1 MTEDLLGKKIADK
14 YRIDVMIKRGANG
27 DLYQATHLLMDKP
40 VAIKVLAFRPATGK
54 DPAARFFD
62 EARAATKISHSN
74 ILGFSDFGTDT
85 QGYAYAVCDGPVTE
99 TLKSMILRSGQTQ
112 PEDVVLIGRQV
123 ASALGAIHDSGAIH
137 GNLTAESVL
146 ITEKVDGSVEAKL
159 TDIGSPNAIARTGDV
174 LDSTAADFAY
184 LAPEQ
189 CAGGDNPDAR
199 GDIYALGVILYEML
213 TGVVPFTGAKP
224 TDVML
229 KHIEEPPSP
238 MMAFRGDLPP
248 GIETVVLKAMSKSP
262 EMRQQTAGELAD
274 DLARTLDGT
283 ASEASEAAEGSKGGD
298 FWKTAAMVVVG
309 TALLASALIYATSVR
324 QTDPTSALQPDANS
338 LPVQPIN
345 PATGVEEQAL
355 AAMPGT
361 MSDSLGNS
369 SMQVPPD
376 TIPGG
381 DNYNPW
387 GTGMPPPGAPQYTP
401 PTGQVYSID
410 PNSPSQFM
418 PPEGGVILVPVP
430 ANTAAN
436 VRPTPS
442 PRGNTSAN
450 SNIATPTPAST
461 PTPRVSPTPVRSP
474 APTRSPAISPA
485 ANRPD
490 PNSPDS

>member
-14 YRIDVMIKRGANG
+14 YRIDALIKRGANG

-40 VAIKVLAFRPATGK
+40 VAIKVLALRPPNDK
-54 DPAARFFD
+54 EPAVRFFD
-62 EARAATKISHSN
+62 EARAAAKISHRN
-74 ILGFSDFGTDT
+74 ILGFSDFGTDG
-85 QGYAYAVCDGPVTE
+85 QGYAYAVCDGLVTE

-112 PEDVVLIGRQV
+112 PEDVVLIGRQI
-123 ASALGAIHDSGAIH
+123 AAGLGAIHAVGSIH

-146 ITEKVDGSVEAKL
+146 ITEKADGDVEAKV
-159 TDIGSPNAIARTGDV
+159 TDIGTPNAIARTGDV

-189 CAGGDNPDAR
+189 CAGGDMPDAR

-213 TGVVPFTGAKP
+213 TGVVPFTGVKP

-274 DLARTLDGT
+274 DLARSLQGS
-283 ASEASEAAEGSKGGD
+283 ASAAGGAAADSKGGD

-324 QTDPTSALQPDANS
+324 QTDPTAALQPDVNS

-369 SMQVPPD
+369 SMPVPPD

-401 PTGQVYSID
+401 PTGQVYTID

-418 PPEGGVILVPVP
+418 PPEGGVVLVPVP

-442 PRGNTSAN
+442 PRADTPTN
-450 SNIATPTPAST
+450 SNTATPAATPTPRT
-461 PTPRVSPTPVRSP
+461 SPTPVRTP
-474 APTRSPAISPA
+474 APTRSPAVSPA
-485 ANRPD
+485 GKRPD
-490 PNSPDS
+490 PNGTES